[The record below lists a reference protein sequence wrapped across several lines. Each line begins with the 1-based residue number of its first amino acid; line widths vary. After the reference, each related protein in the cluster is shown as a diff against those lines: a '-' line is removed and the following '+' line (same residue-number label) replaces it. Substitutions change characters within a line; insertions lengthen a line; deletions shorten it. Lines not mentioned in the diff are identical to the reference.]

1 MRRHSEV
8 DVSKAVR
15 KLCRWPPSERI
26 RRDLEVAG
34 HEVWIDMAKIKARDD
49 WRRSIVDGLSDTHW
63 ILGFLSRQQA
73 RRFAEH
79 GLSTLVL
86 ETMAR
91 LGGA

>member
-34 HEVWIDMAKIKARDD
+34 HEVWIDMAKTRLEMTGGTA
-49 WRRSIVDGLSDTHW
+49 S
-63 ILGFLSRQQA
+63 
-73 RRFAEH
+73 
-79 GLSTLVL
+79 ST
-86 ETMAR
+86 A
-91 LGGA
+91 